1 MKRLFFLLVTLLTL
15 CFNWTSCSDG
25 GNETNGNNGNGNGTG
40 GGNSSSITLSKNEL
54 EFDSNDGYQTIKIT
68 CNGEWEVTGGSD
80 WCDISPTKGKTGE
93 AISISVD
100 ANTTDKDRTVTY
112 TFKCENQTAKLTVLQ
127 YGIIETSYVDLK
139 IEEEGTSIEYNE
151 QTGQTILEYKTGA
164 TPNAEIGQAFILS
177 GEYDYDIRKITD
189 ITQSNGK
196 LTLQTEQG
204 TMCDLF
210 KNVSFTLTTNPDM
223 VATSRSAGRVITPTT
238 IEIVKGD
245 KRTVLFDKSALSSR
259 DVYEAP
265 IKIFDFKQ
273 DFSGMSLF
281 MEEDEV
287 SGELKWETWKA
298 NIGLDAVFHFD
309 FGEKATNKTKIGE
322 LKNFKYYLQGNVDI
336 DLLLA
341 LEATVEAFSF
351 SVPEEKQTLKK
362 DVLPMLTVRFMAGP
376 VPVIIT
382 LETDLKREG
391 EISCAGSIQTSA
403 GFKFNANA
411 KLGMEYDART
421 REANPITEFDSQFES
436 YKPTYDIKAFLETTA
451 GFYPHL
457 QFHFYKF
464 LGPYLDIKPLYTAK
478 AQASLIDDKGTY
490 IWDVEFGTKT
500 TGEFGLELDWGLD
513 EARLKFFEKELKK
526 TTIFKAPASIKLES
540 PEQGH
545 QMEVGEEV
553 EVCFHVQSLNYL
565 TDELY
570 DCPGALVNLK
580 TAATDKE
587 EEDGDRRSVSS
598 EQVIASDSK
607 GRVKF
612 RWTPTKDNE
621 YLIAELFQLDSETT
635 EKAEF
640 KPEIK
645 DERRVL
651 LEMIYQQTNG
661 DNWTNRENWLT
672 ERPINEWSGVHIDE
686 ESGKI
691 ALNLRNNNLTGSI
704 NLDMTDESLKPLA
717 NVLKEINLSENQ
729 LTKIE
734 LLGHESLEWGD
745 FNNNPINLL
754 DITGCTALKELE
766 CQYNSMLTYL
776 YAAAC
781 TSLEKI
787 ACNNN
792 KLTTLFIEG
801 CNALKE
807 LNCDSNELK
816 ELNISDFTELE
827 KLSCHWNPIIKLSIS
842 NCNALSELNIGAID
856 ETNPTLSILEISGC
870 SSLKEL
876 DCSKNKIS
884 TLVIDECS
892 NLQSLNCSFN
902 QLKEINLTRY
912 DELEYFYFG
921 KNPIELINLS
931 ECAALRYIEC
941 QSTETSKLDLNIH
954 SCNNLQEIIF
964 DNYNNIPNFNIKISD
979 CNTLQTINTSWN
991 SSIENLNIDISNCP
1005 SLGFV
1010 KSFNSGLKSFNIMV
1024 MGKTAATMDIDC
1036 SENELSKLD
1045 MTNCTNLTSLGCFGN
1060 KLTSLNVSGCTNL
1073 KTLDCS
1079 NQQLTNLNVSGCTH
1093 LRNLNCHDNKL
1104 TKLDISGCTS
1114 LETLG
1119 CGGNQLT
1126 NLNVDDCTAL
1136 RYLSCSNNKICS
1148 VIPNWFAQLWD
1159 FGHDQRYTD
1168 YWWEEIK
1175 DSEGTIIDK
1184 ILHYTD
1190 NGVGWWYPGEPD
1202 KGYHGPN

>member
-1 MKRLFFLLVTLLTL
+1 M
-15 CFNWTSCSDG
+15 
-25 GNETNGNNGNGNGTG
+25 
-40 GGNSSSITLSKNEL
+40 
-54 EFDSNDGYQTIKIT
+54 
-68 CNGEWEVTGGSD
+68 
-80 WCDISPTKGKTGE
+80 
-93 AISISVD
+93 
-100 ANTTDKDRTVTY
+100 
-112 TFKCENQTAKLTVLQ
+112 
-127 YGIIETSYVDLK
+127 
-139 IEEEGTSIEYNE
+139 
-151 QTGQTILEYKTGA
+151 
-164 TPNAEIGQAFILS
+164 
-177 GEYDYDIRKITD
+177 
-189 ITQSNGK
+189 
-196 LTLQTEQG
+196 
-204 TMCDLF
+204 
-210 KNVSFTLTTNPDM
+210 
-223 VATSRSAGRVITPTT
+223 
-238 IEIVKGD
+238 
-245 KRTVLFDKSALSSR
+245 
-259 DVYEAP
+259 
-265 IKIFDFKQ
+265 
-273 DFSGMSLF
+273 
-281 MEEDEV
+281 
-287 SGELKWETWKA
+287 
-298 NIGLDAVFHFD
+298 
-309 FGEKATNKTKIGE
+309 
-322 LKNFKYYLQGNVDI
+322 
-336 DLLLA
+336 LLA

-376 VPVIIT
+376 VPVVIT
-382 LETDLKREG
+382 LETDLNREG
-391 EISCAGSIQTSA
+391 NISCSGAIEATA

-436 YKPTYDIKAFLETTA
+436 YKPTYDIKAFLETTV

-478 AQASLIDDKGTY
+478 AQAGHIDDKRTY

-513 EARLKFFEKELKK
+513 EAKLKFFEKELKK

-587 EEDGDRRSVSS
+587 EEDGDRRYVSS
-598 EQVIASDSK
+598 QQLITSDSK

-635 EKAEF
+635 AEF

-691 ALNLRNNNLTGSI
+691 ALNLRYNNLTGSI
-704 NLDMTDESLKPLA
+704 SLDMTDESLKPLA
-717 NVLKEINLSENQ
+717 NVLKEINLSGNQ

-766 CQYNSMLTYL
+766 CQDNSTLTYL

-807 LNCDSNELK
+807 LNCNDNELK
-816 ELNISDFTELE
+816 ELVLSDFTYLE
-827 KLSCHWNPIIKLSIS
+827 KLSCSWNSIINLSIS
-842 NCNALSELNIGAID
+842 NCNALN
-856 ETNPTLSILEISGC
+856 EISYH
-870 SSLKEL
+870 E
-876 DCSKNKIS
+876 
-884 TLVIDECS
+884 
-892 NLQSLNCSFN
+892 
-902 QLKEINLTRY
+902 
-912 DELEYFYFG
+912 
-921 KNPIELINLS
+921 NPIESLTISKMSIIKNLS
-931 ECAALRYIEC
+931 IFELP
-941 QSTETSKLDLNIH
+941 ET
-954 SCNNLQEIIF
+954 
-964 DNYNNIPNFNIKISD
+964 
-979 CNTLQTINTSWN
+979 
-991 SSIENLNIDISNCP
+991 
-1005 SLGFV
+1005 
-1010 KSFNSGLKSFNIMV
+1010 
-1024 MGKTAATMDIDC
+1024 
-1036 SENELSKLD
+1036 
-1045 MTNCTNLTSLGCFGN
+1045 
-1060 KLTSLNVSGCTNL
+1060 LTSLNVSECVSLEWLNFVNNKLNTLYLDGNTALENVDCYNNQLVNIKITNHPSLKWLDCSWNQLKELDISQCTALEFLDCSWNLFTNIDFSNNKTLKWIYWLSESVEHVNLSGCTNL
-1073 KTLDCS
+1073 LGTSEISYLYSSLLEEYNFPLKTANFS
-1079 NQQLTNLNVSGCTH
+1079 NCQSLTDLRFEGPGYDSTIDGYNYGTLTNLDVSGCVR
-1093 LRNLNCHDNKL
+1093 LESIFCIYNQLVNIDL
-1104 TKLDISGCTS
+1104 SGCTALKS
-1114 LETLG
+1114 LN
-1119 CGGNQLT
+1119 CGLNQLT
-1126 NLNVDDCTAL
+1126 SLNVSECASLESLYCYNNQLTSLNADGCTAL
-1136 RYLSCSNNKICS
+1136 RYLSCYDNKICS
-1148 VIPNWFAQLWD
+1148 VIPNWFEQLRK
-1159 FGHDQRYTD
+1159 FEHDQRYTD

-1175 DSEGTIIDK
+1175 DSEGRIIDE

-1202 KGYHGPN
+1202 KGYHRPN